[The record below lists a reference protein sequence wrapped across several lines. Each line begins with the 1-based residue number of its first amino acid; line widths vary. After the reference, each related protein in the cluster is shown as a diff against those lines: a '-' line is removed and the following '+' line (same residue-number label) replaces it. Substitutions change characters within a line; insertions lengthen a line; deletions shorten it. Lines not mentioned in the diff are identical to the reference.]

1 MRWFVDT
8 NPAVLCSLIRGP
20 KPHEIPWLISL
31 RPCGIA
37 STASWRLASPC
48 CWRCPHS
55 LQTLL
60 GIKALGEDLWYLVKG
75 IRWRWKSTRNRDF
88 TNKDWWMESSS
99 GSSCWWI
106 RHSGDVRIIP
116 NQQVSASDGN
126 HLQMDDK
133 CVLEIAYWTIQT
145 GSRFMYRNSKKNYK
159 NINSIQFLLV
169 VHVNLFETTG
179 YSSTPI
185 TGTRGAAPR
194 TWHVLQVHR
203 PAANPPQGLA
213 QVVILMGL
221 RCQATNDQIKHLIAS
236 DSIWIPRYH

>member
-1 MRWFVDT
+1 MTWFVDT

-20 KPHEIPWLISL
+20 KPHELQWLISL
-31 RPCGIA
+31 PCGIA

-55 LQTLL
+55 LRNFWASRLRRF
-60 GIKALGEDLWYLVKG
+60 GEG
-75 IRWRWKSTRNRDF
+75 NPMTWKSTRNRDF

-99 GSSCWWI
+99 ASSCWWI
-106 RHSGDVRIIP
+106 RHSGGVRIIP

-145 GSRFMYRNSKKNYK
+145 GSRFMILCIETPKKNDK

-179 YSSTPI
+179 YSYLPPLPGPGTQLTAPGMFCRFIAQRRTP
-185 TGTRGAAPR
+185 RKVLRKSWSSWACGAK
-194 TWHVLQVHR
+194 Q
-203 PAANPPQGLA
+203 QK
-213 QVVILMGL
+213 
-221 RCQATNDQIKHLIAS
+221 CDKIKHLIAS